1 MIFFRNI
8 YTRVITRAN
17 KFASSSTRGA
27 SFQED
32 TFAATPI
39 SSLRLSDISSNS
51 RGRLARVRLGEGR
64 AGLSG
69 THGSGYK

>member
-17 KFASSSTRGA
+17 KFASSSRGA

-39 SSLRLSDISSNS
+39 SSLRLSNISSNS